1 MLRKSFVLMVLGVAA
16 VLPQTTPRT
25 QSIRGTVLDPSGAV
39 VPDATVTLKRGKNS
53 INPPALTGEAGDFRF
68 DAVPEGTYS
77 LEVIREG
84 FGLSVTPL
92 RIGARAISP
101 LRIELAI
108 ATISSE
114 IAVGAADTV
123 PVSTEAAE
131 NRDSATVDLS
141 LLERVPI
148 FDQDVL
154 ATMTAFLDPASIGAG
169 GTQLIVNGMEVNNVG
184 VTPSAI
190 QEVRINQNPYSA
202 EFARPGRGRLEII
215 TRATASEYHGTF
227 NFIFR
232 DSVWNARD
240 AFALV
245 RAPEQRRIFEGSLTG
260 PLGHSKSTS
269 FLFSGERQEEDL
281 EAVVFARG
289 LSGEIRDNVPAP
301 KRNTQIS
308 FRVAH
313 RFSARHTDYWQYNDR
328 EFPSDNPGVGGVVL
342 AEAGTR
348 IRPVEREVIFNDQW
362 TLSPKWL
369 NQFQILIGR
378 EREETT
384 SVSAAPK
391 IVVQDAFTTG
401 GGQMHLLRTENHAQ
415 GNDIASWSSG
425 RHLVK
430 VGVNLPDWSRR
441 GVDDYSNFGGTFFF
455 SSLAAYAAGQP
466 YAFRQQQGSGHVV
479 YWQKELGGFLQDDYK
494 VSSNLS
500 LSLGIRYNWQNY
512 LRDNDNFA
520 PRLAF
525 AYAPHKSRK
534 TVLRGGAG
542 IFYDRTNAGPI
553 ADVLRY
559 NGEVLRNILIT
570 NPTYPDPFLLT
581 GALQAQPSDIVRF
594 APDIRE
600 PYSVQYSMGVEEQV
614 AKRTTIA
621 ATYRGAVGIRNFRSR
636 DVNAPLPPDYLVRP
650 DPVRGVWRQIE
661 SSGRQLDNA
670 LDVTLRGDVTRYF
683 SGVAQYTLS
692 HSSNNTG
699 GITWFPSN
707 QYNPTGEWSRS
718 DLDQRHRFNL
728 LGTLNSDKW
737 LNLGIGLTLAS
748 GKPYTLTTG
757 QDFYHTGLVN
767 ARPPGVP
774 RNSLEG
780 PGYAD
785 LDLRWSHDFHF
796 NHAKREKG
804 PAGTFAFDA
813 FNVAN
818 RVNYVSYIGNLSSP
832 FFGQAVASQPARRLQ
847 LTLRLKF

>member
-1 MLRKSFVLMVLGVAA
+1 MLRKCVVLIGFGVGVLA
-16 VLPQTTPRT
+16 QTTPRT
-25 QSIRGTVLDPSGAV
+25 QPIQGTVLDPSGAV
-39 VPDATVTLKRGKNS
+39 VPEATVTLKRGAKS
-53 INPPALTGEAGDFRF
+53 MEPPVRTGSAGDFRF
-68 DAVPEGTYS
+68 DAVAEGTYS
-77 LEVIREG
+77 LEVMHEG
-84 FGLSVTPL
+84 FKLSITQL
-92 RIGARAISP
+92 RVAVRRMAP

-108 ATISSE
+108 AAVSSE
-114 IAVGAADTV
+114 IAVGAADAV
-123 PVSTEAAE
+123 PLSTETAE
-131 NRDSATVDLS
+131 NRDSATLDLS
-141 LLERVPI
+141 MIERVPV
-148 FDQDVL
+148 FDQDVV
-154 ATMTAFLDPASIGAG
+154 ATMTTFLDPASIGAG
-169 GTQLIVNGMEVNNVG
+169 GAQLVVNGMEVNNVG

-215 TRATASEYHGTF
+215 TKATTSEYHGTF
-227 NFIFR
+227 NSIFR

-260 PLGHSKSTS
+260 PVGHSKSTS

-281 EAVVFARG
+281 QAVVFARG
-289 LSGEIRDNVPAP
+289 LSGDIRDNVPAP

-308 FRVAH
+308 FRIAH
-313 RFSARHTDYWQYNDR
+313 RFNTRHTDYWQYNDR

-342 AEAGTR
+342 AEAGTHVQ
-348 IRPVEREVIFNDQW
+348 PVEREVIFNDQW
-362 TLSPKWL
+362 TLSSKWL
-369 NQFQILIGR
+369 NQFQSLIGR

-391 IVVQDAFTTG
+391 IVVQDAFTAG
-401 GGQMHLLRTENHAQ
+401 GAQVRLLRTENHAQ
-415 GNDIASWSSG
+415 GNDISSWSSG
-425 RHLVK
+425 RHLVRF
-430 VGVNLPDWSRR
+430 GVNLPDWSRR
-441 GVDDYSNFGGTFFF
+441 GVDDYSNFGGIFYF
-455 SSLAAYAAGQP
+455 SSLAAYAAAQP
-466 YAFRQQQGSGHVV
+466 YAYRQQQGSGHVV

-494 VSSNLS
+494 VGSDLS
-500 LSLGIRYNWQNY
+500 LSLGVRYNWQNY
-512 LRDNDNFA
+512 LRDNNNFA

-525 AYAPHKSRK
+525 ALAPHHSRK

-559 NGEVLRNILIT
+559 NGQVLRNILIT
-570 NPTYPDPFLLT
+570 NPTYPNPFLFA
-581 GALQAQPSDIVRF
+581 GGLQAQPSDIVRF
-594 APDIRE
+594 APNIRE
-600 PYSVQYSMGVEEQV
+600 PYSVQYSMGVEEQI

-621 ATYRGAVGIRNFRSR
+621 ATYRGAVGIKNFRSR
-636 DVNAPLPPDYLVRP
+636 DVNAPLPPDYLIRP
-650 DPVRGVWRQIE
+650 DAALGVWRQIE

-670 LDVTLRGDVTRYF
+670 LDLTLRGDVTRYF

-699 GITWFPSN
+699 GITWFPAN
-707 QYNPTGEWSRS
+707 QYDPKGEWGRS
-718 DLDQRHRFNL
+718 DLDQRHRLNL
-728 LGTLNSDKW
+728 LGTINSGKW
-737 LNLGIGLTLAS
+737 LNLGIGLTVAS

-757 QDFYHTGLVN
+757 QDLYHTGLAN

-785 LDLRWSHDFHF
+785 LDLRWFRDFHF
-796 NHAKREKG
+796 SHVKKEKG

-813 FNVAN
+813 FNVVN
-818 RVNYVSYIGNLSSP
+818 RVNYLSYIGNLSSP